1 MAEERMMLNKY
12 AMRFGT
18 AMGLFWIFKF
28 IFFALGPNCPF
39 FFVIFPLLTLAVPF
53 LGYYYIHTYRN
64 KICGGF
70 ISFSH
75 AWSFTFLLY
84 SYAALLT
91 AVAHYV
97 YFHFIGTDSLM
108 LYYTNQMINPLL
120 SSGNAEQ
127 IALGKQ
133 LNEII
138 KTFQEAN
145 LPAIQITMH
154 FITQNIFYCSLLSIP
169 TALIAR
175 KSDTQSY
182 Q

>member
-1 MAEERMMLNKY
+1 MMLNKY

-28 IFFALGPNCPF
+28 ILFALGPNF
-39 FFVIFPLLTLAVPF
+39 SFLFLAFSLLTFAVPF
-53 LGYYYIHTYRN
+53 LGYYYIRTYRN

-75 AWSFTFLLY
+75 AWSFTFLMY

-97 YFHFIGTDSLM
+97 YFQFVGTDSLM

-133 LNEII
+133 LSEII

-145 LPAIQITMH
+145 LPAIQLTMQ
-154 FITQNIFYCSLLSIP
+154 FISQNIFYCSLLAIP

-175 KSDTQSY
+175 KQATQS
-182 Q
+182 